1 MENLLNCFNNFSC
14 IKGDCKKSC
23 CTLWKVNIDKKMLK
37 KYKRVKGDF
46 KKRIEKGV
54 NFENS
59 TFNMSCKR
67 CAFLNSDNLC
77 DLIINLG
84 EKSLC
89 EVCAIHPRFI
99 NKLKS
104 YTEMGVGIACEE
116 GARLLLSFK
125 DKIAPNISPNVKKLK
140 GFEKE
145 IIIFRQTVLQIIYG
159 NSTLSEKIKK
169 ILSLLEIDEKD
180 FISLPYIDK
189 LSKME
194 VLDSDWIERLKLLN
208 KLTLEIENEKEFIN
222 LLVYF
227 IYRHLIT
234 AVDKLDLKAKTLFSI
249 FSTLTIHNI
258 YINSKKVQ
266 KDIPLLI
273 EIARDYSAEIE
284 YSEDNLFSL
293 FDLFEEFILKSEIKN
308 N

>member
-1 MENLLNCFNNFSC
+1 MNNMLNCFNNFSC

-23 CTLWKVNIDKKMLK
+23 CTLWKVNIDKKTLR

-46 KKRIEKGV
+46 KEKINSGV
-54 NFENS
+54 DFKCAS
-59 TFNMSCKR
+59 FNMKEGR
-67 CAFLNSDNLC
+67 CAFFNNDSLC

-104 YTEMGVGIACEE
+104 YTETGVGIACEE

-125 DKIAPNISPNVKKLK
+125 DKITPALSPNIKKLK

-145 IIIFRQTVLQIIYG
+145 IILFRQTVLQIIYG
-159 NSTLSEKIKK
+159 NATLSEKVKK
-169 ILSLLEIDEKD
+169 ILSLLEVDENA
-180 FISLPYIDK
+180 FISLPYLDK

-194 VLDSDWIERLKLLN
+194 VLDSDWKERLKFFN
-208 KLTLEIENEKEFIN
+208 KITLEIENENELLN

-266 KDIPLLI
+266 KDISLLSN
-273 EIARDYSAEIE
+273 IARDYSAEIE

-308 N
+308 S

>member
-1 MENLLNCFNNFSC
+1 MNNMLNCFNNFSC

-23 CTLWKVNIDKKMLK
+23 CALWKVNIDKKTLK

-46 KKRIEKGV
+46 KEKINSGV
-54 NFENS
+54 DFKCAS
-59 TFNMSCKR
+59 FNMINGR
-67 CAFLNSDNLC
+67 CAFLNNDNLC

-125 DKIAPNISPNVKKLK
+125 DKITPALSPNVKKLK

-145 IIIFRQTVLQIIYG
+145 IIVFRQTVLQIIYG
-159 NSTLSEKIKK
+159 NATLSEKVKK
-169 ILSLLEIDEKD
+169 ILSLLEVDENA
-180 FISLPYIDK
+180 FISLPYMGKI
-189 LSKME
+189 SKME
-194 VLDSDWIERLKLLN
+194 VLDSDWKERLKFFN
-208 KLTLEIENEKEFIN
+208 KITLEIENENELLN

-258 YINSKKVQ
+258 YNNSKKVQ
-266 KDIPLLI
+266 KDISLLSN
-273 EIARDYSAEIE
+273 IARDYSAEIE

-308 N
+308 S